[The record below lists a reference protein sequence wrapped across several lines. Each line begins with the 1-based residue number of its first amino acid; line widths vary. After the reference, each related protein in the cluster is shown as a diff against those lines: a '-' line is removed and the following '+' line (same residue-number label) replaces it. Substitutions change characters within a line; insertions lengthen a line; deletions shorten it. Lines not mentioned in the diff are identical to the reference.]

1 VDCPRA
7 GRVACLGIDTD
18 YKRRSTSYHR
28 ATFLGPLLL
37 VETLKLDQNPIGE
50 LRVLDSGY
58 TDQVLLD
65 TISQEVLRIRAT
77 VCNSLQDLNKLYT
90 VDRALYTNTPGLP
103 LYMEFTPQNMK
114 SIKTPLIISE
124 VKLYTVERVWGIQT
138 LRITR

>member
-1 VDCPRA
+1 VREAWDALVSIPIISREA
-7 GRVACLGIDTD
+7 LVRDGAL
-18 YKRRSTSYHR
+18 
-28 ATFLGPLLL
+28 FLGLLWL
-37 VETLKLDQNPIGE
+37 VETLKLDQGSTGE

-65 TISQEVLRIRAT
+65 TISEEVLRIKAT
-77 VCNSLQDLNKLYT
+77 VCNSLQDLNKLYM

-124 VKLYTVERVWGIQT
+124 VKLYTVERVWGMRT

>member
-1 VDCPRA
+1 M
-7 GRVACLGIDTD
+7 
-18 YKRRSTSYHR
+18 
-28 ATFLGPLLL
+28 
-37 VETLKLDQNPIGE
+37 KLDQGSTGE

-65 TISQEVLRIRAT
+65 TINEEVLRIKAT
-77 VCNSLQDLNKLYT
+77 VCNSLQDLNRLYM
-90 VDRALYTNTPGLP
+90 VDRALYTNTPGIP

-124 VKLYTVERVWGIQT
+124 VKLYTVERVWGMRT